1 MKKLFYLLSISIF
14 ILSFSTAS
22 FGQISISG
30 GSTVTESFTIGTS
43 ATANLPAN
51 WKADKNATVRTLGT
65 YSAAVTKT
73 DLAPINPVSSTA
85 SNGIQNF
92 VSTSSSTD
100 RCIGWISSSSATKS
114 GNLYTYLINNGTSQI
129 SSFTISY
136 NVEKYRNGSNT
147 AGFSIQMYYSTDGT
161 TWTSA
166 GSNFLTSFTANADNN
181 GYATAPGTTV
191 NITNQTLNVS
201 VNAGSVIYLAWNY
214 SVTSG
219 TTTSNAQGLG
229 IDDVSIT
236 AVSSVT
242 SSVNITSPT
251 IASGFV
257 DQGAVNCVLMRY
269 DLAVTSANAILNG
282 LTITT
287 GGNYTDADVTN
298 FKVRY
303 SNDVVL
309 DAGDATLST
318 YVNTSPAGTIVF
330 PSFTS
335 QSITMGTTGYIFV
348 TADISSTATDGNN
361 VSVST
366 TPFSN
371 ISFSGTV
378 NKTGTDPVAAGGLQ
392 TFQSVIPNVTISSS
406 NPAVTAGNI
415 TQNTTN
421 NVIYMFSLFTEKA
434 NATLTGLKI
443 NTAGTYVSGDISSLK
458 AWYSSDNTFS
468 AANDVLL
475 STLTPVSGPGEKVFS
490 EWTNQVLTNGNT
502 GYIFITADIPC
513 SGIYNNTINVSAV
526 TTGDITLAN
535 GDLTGTTF
543 ASASQTIQY
552 STPGNPFVNTISSTS
567 SGTLTL
573 PWNNPSGCFD
583 EIMIVAST
591 STITD
596 VPSGNGSAYSPN
608 LNFGSGTPFGTG
620 FVVYKGITSPQ
631 TVTGLTA
638 GSTYYF
644 KFFTR
649 NGTSWSTGYE
659 KSSFLAAPINPADI
673 FISHLSSQFN
683 GATDEF
689 VVLFNNTANPIDL
702 NGYELK
708 YYASSGNAGSA
719 LCTFNTSTI
728 IQSKKHLLL
737 SPVANITVGSVI
749 SKARD
754 LAMSSGLANNG
765 QLVLRQTADT
775 TVKIFAV
782 AWGTIAGYVAGMT
795 DAALWPE
802 AGMISLTPSGNTY
815 IYSGSLDYNF
825 SNSAYTHTPSASI
838 FNIPNAGD
846 GTLPVHLTSLNS
858 FAAGR
863 DIIIKWTTES
873 ELNNAGFEIERKFS
887 DGNWIS
893 AGYVKGSGT
902 TNTNIDYSF
911 TDKKLSSGKYEYRIK
926 QIDLNGKYT
935 YYKLQNSI
943 EIGIPGKFNLSQNYP
958 NPFNPVTKIDFDLP
972 FDSKVRISVY
982 DMIGREVKT
991 LIAGE
996 IKTAGFYTVDL
1007 NALNLSSGTYFY
1019 RMIANSQGKEYIFT
1033 KKMTVIK

>member
-1 MKKLFYLLSISIF
+1 MKKLFYLF
-14 ILSFSTAS
+14 IFSTFLFLNPYTS
-22 FGQISISG
+22 FGQISITQTATPYTQNFNTLATS
-30 GSTVTESFTIGTS
+30 GTS
-43 ATANLPAN
+43 NTWTDNSTILGWYTN
-51 WKADKNATVRTLGT
+51 RTVYIADTG
-65 YSAAVTKT
+65 
-73 DLAPINPVSSTA
+73 SSNTGGLH
-85 SNGIQNF
+85 SYG
-92 VSTSSSTD
+92 STSSSD
-100 RCIGWISSSSATKS
+100 RSLGSLTSGSAATVYMGVRLVNNTSSLISSFNVSYTGEQWRQTANAQTLVFEYQVGATSISTGTWTAVTALDFVAPKTGTAGPIN
-114 GNLYTYLINNGTSQI
+114 GNSTGNYSIKTSQI
-129 SSFTISY
+129 
-136 NVEKYRNGSNT
+136 T
-147 AGFSIQMYYSTDGT
+147 A
-161 TWTSA
+161 A
-166 GSNFLTSFTANADNN
+166 VNN
-181 GYATAPGTTV
+181 GQEIWFRWTKTGSTSPG
-191 NITNQTLNVS
+191 LS
-201 VNAGSVIYLAWNY
+201 
-214 SVTSG
+214 
-219 TTTSNAQGLG
+219 
-229 IDDVSIT
+229 IDDFSVLANV
-236 AVSSVT
+236 AVT
-242 SSVNITSPT
+242 PTINITSPT

-257 DQGAVNCVLMRY
+257 DQGAVNCILMRY
-269 DLAVTSANAILNG
+269 DLAVTSSNAIING

-287 GGNYTDADVTN
+287 GGNYTDADITN

-318 YVNTSPAGTIVF
+318 YVNTSPAGTITF

-335 QSITMGTTGYIFV
+335 QSISMGSTGYVFV

-361 VSVST
+361 VNVSS

-378 NKTGTDPVAAGGLQ
+378 NKTGTDPVPSGGLQ
-392 TFQSVIPNVTISSS
+392 TFQSVIPSVTISSS
-406 NPAVTAGNI
+406 NPAVNAGNI

-443 NTAGTYVSGDISSLK
+443 NTAGTYVSGDITNLK

-468 AANDVLL
+468 SSGDVLL
-475 STLTPVSGPGEKVFS
+475 STLTPVNGPGEKIFS

-502 GYIFITADIPC
+502 GYIFITADVPC

-552 STPGNPFVNTISSTS
+552 ATPANPFVNTISSTS

-573 PWNNPSGCFD
+573 PWNNPNGCFD

-596 VPSGNGSAYSPN
+596 VPSGNGSAYTPD
-608 LNFGSGTPFGTG
+608 LNFGNGTPFGTG

-638 GSTYYF
+638 GNTYYF

-649 NGTSWSTGYE
+649 NGTAWSTGYE

-673 FISHLSSQFN
+673 YISHLS
-683 GATDEF
+683 ATYSLASDEF

-708 YYASSGNAGSA
+708 YFSASGSSGSAGYVFS
-719 LCTFNTSTI
+719 TSTI

-737 SPVANITVGSVI
+737 SPNATITVGSVS
-749 SKARD
+749 SKTRD
-754 LAMSSGLANNG
+754 LPFTAGLSNSGG

-775 TVKIFAV
+775 SIKIFAV
-782 AWGTIAGYVAGMT
+782 AWGTITGYVSGMT
-795 DAALWPE
+795 NAAPWPE
-802 AGMISLTPSGNTY
+802 PGMISLTPSGNTY

-825 SNSAYTHTPSASI
+825 SNSAYTHTPSGSI

-858 FAAGR
+858 FASGR
-863 DIIIKWTTES
+863 DITIKWTTES
-873 ELNNAGFEIERKFS
+873 ELNNAGFEIERKYS

-893 AGYVKGSGT
+893 AGYVKGNGT

-911 TDKKLSSGKYEYRIK
+911 TDKKLSSGKYEYRIR
-926 QIDLNGKYT
+926 QIDLNGNYT
-935 YYKLQNSI
+935 YYRLQNAI

-996 IKTAGFYTVDL
+996 TKTAGFYTIEL